1 MPGSMSPALASDL
14 QCFQPTNHNFPPWDG
29 HSLPP
34 TGLPRPRAVLRAH
47 SSHPAVLISPKPAA
61 SKSAVLEERGCLI
74 ALPGWSAWH
83 PRCTEFKSSPPLGS
97 ITEYHP
103 AFLRGEASAPPGRF
117 KTSLETQNKVLLHF
131 INRNGEKFSVAAK
144 EGESLLEVV
153 VNQNLSIDGFGACE
167 GTLACSTCHLIFEE
181 DTFRKLEAISDEE
194 LDMLDLAFG
203 LTDTSRLG
211 CQVSVKKWMDGLTVH
226 VPREVSDIRK
236 ELDVEK
242 QNKQ

>member
-1 MPGSMSPALASDL
+1 MPHRLARLVRLAPSVHRVQVLSSFGIDHRI
-14 QCFQPTNHNFPPWDG
+14 PS
-29 HSLPP
+29 SLPS
-34 TGLPRPRAVLRAH
+34 GRSF
-47 SSHPAVLISPKPAA
+47 SSTRTLQDI
-61 SKSAVLEERGCLI
+61 
-74 ALPGWSAWH
+74 PGD
-83 PRCTEFKSSPPLGS
+83 TEPSSSSSSSSSSSPD
-97 ITEYHP
+97 
-103 AFLRGEASAPPGRF
+103 
-117 KTSLETQNKVLLHF
+117 KVLLHF

>member
-1 MPGSMSPALASDL
+1 MPHRLARLVRLAPSVHRVQVLSSFGIDHRI
-14 QCFQPTNHNFPPWDG
+14 PS
-29 HSLPP
+29 SLPS
-34 TGLPRPRAVLRAH
+34 GRSF
-47 SSHPAVLISPKPAA
+47 SSTRTLQDIPGDTDSPD
-61 SKSAVLEERGCLI
+61 
-74 ALPGWSAWH
+74 
-83 PRCTEFKSSPPLGS
+83 
-97 ITEYHP
+97 
-103 AFLRGEASAPPGRF
+103 
-117 KTSLETQNKVLLHF
+117 KVLLHF